1 MAIDPEV
8 GAEITAI
15 KNKLLKLETDLTGL
29 SGKEWSEAKKEIS
42 SLRSDLSDLLK
53 IKKDPP
59 PVPPT
64 KKEDDPV
71 ETADPLNE
79 FIESGKV

>member
-1 MAIDPEV
+1 MPIDPEV
-8 GAEITAI
+8 SAEISAI

-29 SGKEWSEAKKEIS
+29 SGKEFTEAKKEMA
-42 SLRSDLSDLLK
+42 SLRSDLSKLLE

-59 PVPPT
+59 PPPG
-64 KKEDDPV
+64 KKDDS
-71 ETADPLNE
+71 AADSDPLGD